1 MNNTVNTTL
10 QRIRR
15 RFGFLP
21 NPAIS
26 VHKNAR
32 HILGQTSPNIYFPPV
47 KKLAFHDLT
56 STHKL
61 PPTANQLL
69 GLGLKFIPTPRTNI
83 TSTELEHTT
92 SRFER
97 DVSLKVF
104 FAGSDPMEKYD
115 PKALRGKSKWRAPLP
130 PLNIDTRVQH
140 FTQHLERSFCQ
151 RKTTPNLTRLQFKLL
166 KQIKQN
172 ANVTIL
178 SADKGLG
185 PVGVDTKQYI
195 EWALKHLLDTTTYT
209 ILPESQAN
217 ADSDTLYKNIYHWT
231 IKHRQSLGD
240 DATRYIREHVEKA
253 RADPFGYFYLLA
265 KLHKTPISTRPV
277 CSDCA
282 SLPHPVGKWVDRQ
295 LQPVVRDQATY
306 FRDSFELK
314 CLLDNLDT
322 LPPSACLFTY
332 DAVSMYT
339 NIDTEECLQR
349 LQHFLKDPETSTKY
363 PHLYPDA
370 LIEALH
376 IVMRNNRMKFGNMIV
391 HQHKGIAMGMAPTPS
406 IANLFVAIYE
416 QAHITTFPASSLH
429 FLRRFIDDGFGIW
442 LRDID
447 SKTDEANWTLFKS
460 IVNSMGLQWE
470 FSPRSSTV
478 TFMDLNIHLR
488 RGRIITSLYTKP
500 MALHLYIPP
509 SSCHAPGVIPGLVHG
524 QLYRIFKLCSHKR
537 DIEREIHAFF
547 VRLLARGH
555 SLCNLT
561 PLFIKAEQEVK
572 QQIATQ
578 QQPPG
583 NLQKIPQSHGHETVF
598 LHLTYHPNNPP
609 ASEIQR
615 LWRTHL
621 FTPPGEPSLNHLT
634 NREGYRVPIKKLT
647 VAYSR
652 APNLGNLLSCRKLD
666 VRLEDYTDLLQY
678 HYDQSQG
685 EQH

>member
-1 MNNTVNTTL
+1 L
-10 QRIRR
+10 QCVRQ

-21 NPAIS
+21 NPAMS

-32 HILGQTSPNIYFPPV
+32 HILGGTPPNTYFPAV
-47 KKLAFHDLT
+47 RKLAFHDLT
-56 STHKL
+56 SLHKL

-69 GLGLKFIPTPRTNI
+69 GLGLKFIPTPQMNI
-83 TSTELEHTT
+83 TSTKLEQTT

-97 DVSLKVF
+97 DLGLKIF
-104 FAGSDPMEKYD
+104 FANNDPMETYD

-130 PLNIDTRVQH
+130 PLNIDTRVQR
-140 FTQHLERSFCQ
+140 FTQHLEHLFCQ

-209 ILPESQAN
+209 ILPENQAT
-217 ADSDTLYKNIYHWT
+217 ADSNTLYNVIFQWT

-240 DATRYIREHVEKA
+240 DTTRYIREHVEKA
-253 RADPFGYFYLLA
+253 RTDPFGYFYLLA

-282 SLPHPVGKWVDRQ
+282 SLPHSVGKWVDRQ
-295 LQPVVRDQATY
+295 LQPIVQDQATY
-306 FRDSFELK
+306 FKDSFELK
-314 CLLDNLDT
+314 YLLDT
-322 LPPSACLFTY
+322 LDDLPPTACLFTY

-339 NIDTEECLQR
+339 NIDTEECLER
-349 LQHFLKDPETSTKY
+349 LEHFLKAPTTIEKY

-376 IVMRNNRMKFGNMIV
+376 IVMHNNRMKFGNIFV
-391 HQHKGIAMGMAPTPS
+391 HQHKGIAMGMAPAPS

-416 QAHITTFPASSLH
+416 QAHINTFPTSSLH
-429 FLRRFIDDGFGIW
+429 FLRRFIDDGLGIW
-442 LRDID
+442 LRDPNPKI
-447 SKTDEANWTLFKS
+447 DEANWTLFQLL
-460 IVNSMGLQWE
+460 INSMGLQWE
-470 FSPRSSTV
+470 FSTRSSDV

-488 RGRIITSLYTKP
+488 RGRLFTSLYTKP

-509 SSCHAPGVIPGLVHG
+509 SSCHAPGVLSGLIHG
-524 QLYRIFKLCSHKR
+524 QLYRIFQLCSYKH

-547 VRLLARGH
+547 TRLLDRGH
-555 SLCNLT
+555 SLCNLL
-561 PLFIKAEQEVK
+561 PLFIKAEQEVQ
-572 QQIATQ
+572 QQIATTRNT
-578 QQPPG
+578 PRS
-583 NLQKIPQSHGHETVF
+583 LQKSPQQNGHEAIF

-609 ASEIQR
+609 AREIQN

-621 FTPPGEPSLNHLT
+621 FMPLGEPPLNHLT
-634 NREGYRVPIKKLT
+634 NREGYRIPIKKLT

-652 APNLGNLLSCRKLD
+652 APNLGNLLSCRKLN
-666 VRLEDYTDLLQY
+666 VTLQDYTDLLQQ
-678 HYDQSQG
+678 HSNNTQE